1 MNERNNMQAKLGRTD
16 RRCVPV
22 VERARSFLRLVCD
35 APGATKTDIIARE
48 LAGGDPNYNEAN
60 ISAMHPMKRL
70 GRPEEIANGIAFL
83 LSDEASFITGHILN
97 IDGGFQAK

>member
-1 MNERNNMQAKLGRTD
+1 
-16 RRCVPV
+16 V
-22 VERARSFLRLVCD
+22 VGLTKSAALDHACEGVRVNAV
-35 APGATKTDIIARE
+35 APGATKTDIIGRQLE
-48 LAGGDPNYNEAN
+48 GNDPHYNEVS
-60 ISAMHPMKRL
+60 ISAMHPVNRL